1 MKNALASKGFI
12 FKYQDMPSRDV
23 VARQF
28 ADLMAAL
35 SHPQRLRIALELRAG
50 ELDVKTLTERLGIA
64 HSSTSQHLSL
74 LRAHHLVVER
84 REGRRV
90 FYHLAQPALA
100 TWLVSG
106 LKLLEREARDT
117 ASLVEALD
125 KARTAWSR
133 GE

>member
-1 MKNALASKGFI
+1 
-12 FKYQDMPSRDV
+12 MPSRDV

-50 ELDVKTLTERLGIA
+50 ELDGIA

-133 GE
+133 A